1 MLYLCNSG
9 GLWRIWILWGGG
21 YGLDLLTAEWARSW
35 KPHLGALFAFLGLIP
50 SKSILISFQLRSFFG
65 VPDSLFCC
73 VWILGGL
80 FLSCWGNGRPT
91 AWAEAGMCS
100 YVLGLFDEAFFFGF
114 FSGRIDSDL
123 VRDVLCWS
131 ASYLI
136 LSYCSVDAR
145 AASADWRA
153 ELPAV
158 DPNTSTRVLPSP
170 KACLPYLT

>member
-1 MLYLCNSG
+1 VYLCNSG
-9 GLWRIWILWGGG
+9 GLWRIWILWGG

-35 KPHLGALFAFLGLIP
+35 KAHLGALFAFLGLIP
-50 SKSILISFQLRSFFG
+50 SKSISSHFNRESFSGFLIPCFAVPGSLVVFFSLVGEMADQL
-65 VPDSLFCC
+65 
-73 VWILGGL
+73 LGQKQACARTCSD
-80 FLSCWGNGRPT
+80 FLMKPS
-91 AWAEAGMCS
+91 S
-100 YVLGLFDEAFFFGF
+100 SVF

-158 DPNTSTRVLPSP
+158 DRNTSTRV
-170 KACLPYLT
+170 T